1 VRTTIVSTSKL
12 KKYKSFIFTLEALA
26 LGAMLLLIIHYYQ
39 SKVEWTQYFSPIII
53 YLLLHIYLPMFLRL
67 QNVSYDDSAIYYD
80 EKEYEVPFEDIKS
93 VELQSLTGIY
103 SIKLLK
109 ATHGRKEVYFKASV
123 FYPFNFQKKD
133 EIVEELRK
141 KIDRYKR
148 TLPEKNLYALPSY
161 RL

>member
-1 VRTTIVSTSKL
+1 
-12 KKYKSFIFTLEALA
+12 
-26 LGAMLLLIIHYYQ
+26 
-39 SKVEWTQYFSPIII
+39 
-53 YLLLHIYLPMFLRL
+53 
-67 QNVSYDDSAIYYD
+67 
-80 EKEYEVPFEDIKS
+80 VPFEDIKS

-109 ATHGRKEVYFKASV
+109 ASHGRKEVYFKASV

-148 TLPEKNLYALPSY
+148 TLPEKNLSALPSY